1 MTQVLRGQVYRS
13 DASGNR
19 FVVIRATSTTATMK
33 DMGEPVRVHVHDNCY
48 GFHLPLV
55 GMTLEAQPN
64 ARFWAWVNMDY
75 VKIILKPNQVLSH
88 VEGGPT
94 DEGWSYHAT
103 CWDHE
108 GDRVTREY
116 TSNACDCDGR
126 LDRYYESE
134 CLLED
139 LRGGSK
145 SLVDEAIVLPKWQRV
160 SASQRDH
167 EAERAGY

>member
-1 MTQVLRGQVYRS
+1 MRQS
-13 DASGNR
+13 
-19 FVVIRATSTTATMK
+19 
-33 DMGEPVRVHVHDNCY
+33 P
-48 GFHLPLV
+48 
-55 GMTLEAQPN
+55 PN
-64 ARFWAWVNMDY
+64 ARFWAYVNQGP
-75 VKIILKPNQVLSH
+75 VKITLKPNQVLSH

-116 TSNACDCDGR
+116 TNNACDCDGR
-126 LDRYYESE
+126 LDRYSDDE

-139 LRGGSK
+139 LREGSK
-145 SLVDEAIVLPKWQRV
+145 SFTNDGVAMPKWQRV

-167 EAERAGY
+167 SAERAGY